1 MYSPHRTF
9 TPSSGN
15 MQYFNNSPS
24 HESQMW
30 STGNALTTD
39 DYNSPKG
46 GLPAFQRLTQT
57 SYRTTSRSHPYSYP
71 SSHQV
76 YYFSIFHSQVML
88 IFFIFFIVRLI
99 HGRVNLSRAM

>member
-88 IFFIFFIVRLI
+88 IIFFF
-99 HGRVNLSRAM
+99 NC

>member
-30 STGNALTTD
+30 STGGVLTSD
-39 DYNSPKG
+39 EYSSQKG
-46 GLPAFQRLTQT
+46 GLPAFQRLQQA
-57 SYRTTSRSHPYSYP
+57 SYRTASRSHPYNYGA
-71 SSHQV
+71 SHQV
-76 YYFSIFHSQVML
+76 L
-88 IFFIFFIVRLI
+88 LFFNVS
-99 HGRVNLSRAM
+99 V